1 MWIFFFDFV
10 VVVGSSAPNG
20 EPSTVKGD
28 TSSGKADV
36 LNKPSESD
44 KPLFRNDELRAK
56 RNYLFDVE
64 GSLNF
69 DSFCENGDIDLRWKR
84 NFFLKMCVVHKNY
97 AR

>member
-1 MWIFFFDFV
+1 MVVPISSSFNAVICEFFFFDFV

-69 DSFCENGDIDLRWKR
+69 DSFCENGDIDLR
-84 NFFLKMCVVHKNY
+84 
-97 AR
+97 